1 MKVVL
6 DTNVLLTII
15 SERSSIHDI
24 FMAFVEEQYTL
35 CVTTDILMEYEEV
48 ITRHMGHITAVNVLQ
63 IIENALNVLYIN
75 RYYAWHIIETD
86 PDDNKFVDCAIGA
99 GVDFLVSEDKHIRN
113 LRKNPNLFP
122 PVPVITFKEFKAIL
136 LENS

>member
-86 PDDNKFVDCAIGA
+86 PDDNKFVDCAIAANAKYIVTGDRHFNI
-99 GVDFLVSEDKHIRN
+99 VKSIDFLKLSIITAYDLQKI
-113 LRKNPNLFP
+113 LKNQD
-122 PVPVITFKEFKAIL
+122 
-136 LENS
+136 

>member
-24 FMAFVEEQYTL
+24 FMAFIEEQYTI

-48 ITRHMGHITAVNVLQ
+48 ITRHMGIS
-63 IIENALNVLYIN
+63 
-75 RYYAWHIIETD
+75 YYSGQ
-86 PDDNKFVDCAIGA
+86 CATN
-99 GVDFLVSEDKHIRN
+99 H
-113 LRKNPNLFP
+113 RKR
-122 PVPVITFKEFKAIL
+122 FKRSL
-136 LENS
+136 H